1 VLGVLVF
8 LSLID
13 IIVPKSSNGKA
24 VKAVISLI
32 SVSVLLVPI
41 ISIIKGKTYDFNV
54 KNDYYHEYLLELE
67 GNVIKNV
74 IKKTLS
80 DNEIKF
86 SSVETEFNED
96 DNDFSLKKIIINLE
110 IEVINGSEEHI
121 NIIKKVKLL
130 LEGKIDF
137 EKVELIIE

>member
-1 VLGVLVF
+1 MNSYFYSVLGVLVF

-80 DNEIKF
+80 DNEINHQE
-86 SSVETEFNED
+86 VLDTA
-96 DNDFSLKKIIINLE
+96 KIAEENL
-110 IEVINGSEEHI
+110 
-121 NIIKKVKLL
+121 VKLTR
-130 LEGKIDF
+130 EIVKNF
-137 EKVELIIE
+137 